1 MSGFVV
7 RGKDDGGEAWAVYE
21 RASVSGWRT
30 QTAATES
37 RDAATLF
44 ETSDEAARSAA
55 DFRERFT
62 DVAIYAVA
70 DDGTETPI
78 PSYGEAL
85 HDLAE
90 RTAERDALAAT
101 IERLIREAGA
111 IRLDERQRAK
121 AEHDSLADQGR
132 ARCERRCEEL
142 EDTIARMR
150 RIIDDADRVKDE
162 NETLRRDLTSTR
174 AELKA
179 LHDVLS
185 GKRPLTK

>member
-1 MSGFVV
+1 MSAQG
-7 RGKDDGGEAWAVYE
+7 RLRAALLSLGEFAMYDE
-21 RASVSGWRT
+21 KMRAAREEVFDAASGAR
-30 QTAATES
+30 AEV
-37 RDAATLF
+37 ATLF
-44 ETSDEAARSAA
+44 
-55 DFRERFT
+55 T
-62 DVAIYAVA
+62 DL
-70 DDGTETPI
+70 T
-78 PSYGEAL
+78 
-85 HDLAE
+85 E

-101 IERLIREAGA
+101 VERLIREAGA
-111 IRLDERQRAK
+111 VRLDERQRAK
-121 AEHDSLADQGR
+121 AEHESLADEGR
-132 ARCERRCEEL
+132 QRCERRCEEL